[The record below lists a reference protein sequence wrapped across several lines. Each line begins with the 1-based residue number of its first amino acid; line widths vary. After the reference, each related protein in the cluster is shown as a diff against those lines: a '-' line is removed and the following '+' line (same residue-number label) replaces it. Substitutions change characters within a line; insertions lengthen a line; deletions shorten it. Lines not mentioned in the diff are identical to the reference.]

1 MSNNGK
7 QGERL
12 FKETMQARGY
22 EVQDVSG
29 NPDYWYKDIDFIIT
43 SPTSGETKTFEVKW
57 DTRINRTGNLYLER
71 TSTFTKQ
78 EGIKGLGW
86 FEWCEADYLAYGDAV
101 SGQFYIIPM
110 KELRERADNLPYRSA
125 RCGDDSTG
133 QLVSLSDIKDIY
145 IEL

>member
-7 QGERL
+7 QGEQL
-12 FKETMQARGY
+12 FMKTMLARGY

-29 NPDYWYKDIDFIIT
+29 NPNYWYKDIDFIIT
-43 SPTSGETKTFEVKW
+43 SPTTGETKTFEVKW
-57 DTRINRTGNLYLER
+57 DTKINRTGNLYLER
-71 TSTFTKQ
+71 TSRFTKQ

-110 KELRERADNLPYRSA
+110 EQLRQYAKNLPYRSVS
-125 RCGDDSTG
+125 CGSDSTG
-133 QLVSLSDIKDIY
+133 QLVALKDINDIVY
-145 IEL
+145 LL